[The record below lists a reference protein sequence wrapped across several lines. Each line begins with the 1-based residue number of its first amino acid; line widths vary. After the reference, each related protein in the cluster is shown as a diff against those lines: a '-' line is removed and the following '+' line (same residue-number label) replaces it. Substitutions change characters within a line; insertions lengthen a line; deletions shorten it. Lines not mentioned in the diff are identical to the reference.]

1 MLLAIL
7 AALLGAEVRHCLYY
21 ENDSFTLVP
30 LEDKGSDCVATT
42 VSDIEALNETG
53 WMRFNVTT
61 SASYP
66 DFVQMR
72 AVGFAEGKL
81 FQHQIFNHY
90 HNLKDWF
97 LFAYLHTD
105 DYPQELYDFLQENLD
120 WTRTSAYKYAE
131 VDSFWRQVAYTLDHF
146 DGLVEAYRA
155 TAPPEEML
163 SEIELWTYLSSGD
176 LLDIVNFA
184 VPSTRMDFSKMTRE
198 EISDYLA
205 LRSHC
210 SGLVYFNEDDI
221 YVGQTAWFF
230 YGGMTRV
237 FKGYT
242 LNLND
247 YSNAAETLT
256 FSSYPGFSYSFD
268 DWTVTS
274 QGLVIIETT
283 ANVLNTSLYDNCTP
297 RSVLTWIRSQVA
309 SRSAT
314 SGDVWH
320 QIISQYN
327 SGTYNNQWIVVDLKK
342 SRDITTGYKNNLVW
356 VSEQMPGYIVA
367 DDVAYDMACGNH
379 YFPSYNTPFFDELWI
394 VAGYPS
400 VAENDASYRYDKNPR
415 GLMFARDAPGI
426 TGVEDMKRIMRYN
439 RWQTDPLAITEGQ
452 TDPDPGNG
460 ISARYDL
467 RLDES
472 RRKAFGGYDAKILT
486 YNAYS
491 RKMVAYFISGPT
503 TDDQEPWDFSTSNLY
518 CPRRGLK
525 DGPYQYDWQE
535 LHLPVY
541 WHSDM

>member
-7 AALLGAEVRHCLYY
+7 AALLGAEVRQCVYY

-30 LEDKGSDCVATT
+30 LEDKGHNCVATT
-42 VSDIEALNETG
+42 ISDIEVFNETG

-66 DFVQMR
+66 DFIQMR
-72 AVGFAEGKL
+72 AVGFAEGKI
-81 FQHQIFNHY
+81 FQHHIFNHY

-97 LFAYLHTD
+97 LFAYLHAD

-120 WTRTSAYKYAE
+120 WTRSTAYKYAE

-155 TAPPEEML
+155 TAPQEEML
-163 SEIELWTYLSSGD
+163 SELDLWTYLSSGD

-205 LRSHC
+205 FRSHC
-210 SGLVYFNEDDI
+210 SGLVYYSDDTVYI
-221 YVGQTAWFF
+221 GQTAWFF

-247 YSNAAETLT
+247 VSNAAETLT

-309 SRSAT
+309 SRMAV
-314 SGDVWH
+314 SGAGWH
-320 QIISQYN
+320 QANSQYN
-327 SGTYNNQWIVVDLKK
+327 SGTYNNQWIVVDLKQIE
-342 SRDITTGYKNNLVW
+342 SITVYKNNFVW
-356 VSEQMPGYIVA
+356 VSEQMPGYIVSE
-367 DDVAYDMACGNH
+367 DVAHDMTYGGY

-400 VAENDASYRYDKNPR
+400 VAEGDASYRYDKNPR
-415 GLMFARDAPGI
+415 GLMFARDVPQLPRARRSQIQGTASLPGTI
-426 TGVEDMKRIMRYN
+426 CASMSLVVRHSEVTMQRS
-439 RWQTDPLAITEGQ
+439 LAIMAIAG
-452 TDPDPGNG
+452 
-460 ISARYDL
+460 R
-467 RLDES
+467 
-472 RRKAFGGYDAKILT
+472 
-486 YNAYS
+486 
-491 RKMVAYFISGPT
+491 
-503 TDDQEPWDFSTSNLY
+503 
-518 CPRRGLK
+518 
-525 DGPYQYDWQE
+525 
-535 LHLPVY
+535 
-541 WHSDM
+541 